1 MSELIKERFLMKWS
15 STRKEIQTRKL
26 RVQSSPVQ
34 SSPISHCMSGCHTT
48 CYHSLV
54 FPKIWMN
61 QESKWV
67 LEISVV
73 CWARLHRIKS
83 LCKPLYWMR
92 SNLTVIVNKWLPARV
107 RKLEMLIWSSSCL
120 PHYESLQSGLSI
132 DMQNM
137 QLVAEREP
145 KLSNT

>member
-1 MSELIKERFLMKWS
+1 MIAKLCTCLNWSKKNYNDAEAQWKKKSVPENSE
-15 STRKEIQTRKL
+15 STPIFNCMFRCHAT
-26 RVQSSPVQ
+26 SP
-34 SSPISHCMSGCHTT
+34 HC
-48 CYHSLV
+48 LV
-54 FPKIWMN
+54 FPRIWMN
-61 QESKWV
+61 QESKWI

-73 CWARLHRIKS
+73 CCARLYRIKS

-120 PHYESLQSGLSI
+120 QHYESLQSGLSI

>member
-1 MSELIKERFLMKWS
+1 MSELIKEKLRFLMKWS

-26 RVQSSPVQ
+26 RVQSSP
-34 SSPISHCMSGCHTT
+34 ISHCMSGCHTT

-54 FPKIWMN
+54 FSKIWMN

-107 RKLEMLIWSSSCL
+107 RKLEMLIWSSSCF
-120 PHYESLQSGLSI
+120 PHNESLQSGLSI
-132 DMQNM
+132 DLQNM

>member
-26 RVQSSPVQ
+26 RVQSSPE
-34 SSPISHCMSGCHTT
+34 SSPISHCMSGCHAT

-54 FPKIWMN
+54 FSKIWMN

>member
-1 MSELIKERFLMKWS
+1 MELNEKRNPYQKIAS
-15 STRKEIQTRKL
+15 P
-26 RVQSSPVQ
+26 VQSSPVQ
-34 SSPISHCMSGCHTT
+34 SNLSLHVWMSRDMISWPSF
-48 CYHSLV
+48 S
-54 FPKIWMN
+54 KIWMN
-61 QESKWV
+61 QESKWI

-73 CWARLHRIKS
+73 CWARLHGIKS

>member
-15 STRKEIQTRKL
+15 TTRNMRNPNQKIA
-26 RVQSSPVQ
+26 SPVQ
-34 SSPISHCMSGCHTT
+34 SSPISHCMSGCYAT

-54 FPKIWMN
+54 FSKIWMN